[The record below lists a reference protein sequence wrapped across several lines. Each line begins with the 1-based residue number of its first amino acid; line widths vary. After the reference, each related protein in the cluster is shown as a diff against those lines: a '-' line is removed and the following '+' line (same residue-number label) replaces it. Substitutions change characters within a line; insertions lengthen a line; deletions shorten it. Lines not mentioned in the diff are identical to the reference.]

1 MGTKVA
7 AADIWRD
14 CTRERILNLKEG
26 SLRTCSISSTLEI
39 YTEQSQE
46 ESIQGFM
53 DRFSLPFSQLYC
65 PQLLCCWFF
74 NLKHM
79 SIQDIL
85 NKFSKRCDSEV

>member
-26 SLRTCSISSTLEI
+26 SMRPCSLSSALEFD
-39 YTEQSQE
+39 TEQSQE
-46 ESIQGFM
+46 ESIQGFV
-53 DRFSLPFSQLYC
+53 DRYTLQFSQSYYS
-65 PQLLCCWFF
+65 QLLCCWFLS
-74 NLKHM
+74 LKHM

-85 NKFSKRCDSEV
+85 NRITKRYDSEV